1 MQPEF
6 REITLQDRDW
16 MRQLYA
22 LEDNRATEFNY
33 TVLFIWREI
42 MNTMAARF
50 RDFVLIRFR
59 PLGAEAF
66 LYLFP
71 AGRGTAEELREAIEA
86 CMSDARAQGT
96 PFRMA
101 SVQREQIEV
110 LENLF
115 PDKFT
120 FEPVRNSFDYIY
132 SAEDLAF
139 LRGKKFQSKR
149 NFVSR
154 FRRQEG
160 WSYEAVGKGNLHE
173 CMEMNIKWC
182 AKYGCGKDPSMQ
194 SESCSVKNA
203 LENFEE
209 LGLSGGLLRLN
220 GVVVAFTIAE
230 RTSSDT
236 LLVHIEKAYA
246 DIAGAYPA
254 ISNEFLRNTIVTD
267 GEAGQ
272 LAVKYINR
280 EDDAGDL
287 GLREAKMQYH
297 PLFLLEK
304 YSVKEK

>member
-16 MRQLYA
+16 MRQLYV

-42 MNTMAARF
+42 MNTRAARF
-50 RDFVLIRFR
+50 RDFVLVRFR

-101 SVQREQIEV
+101 SVQREQIEI

-194 SESCSVKNA
+194 NESCSVKNA